1 MRTSTYTARRRRLTV
16 AALLVGALAAVLFA
30 TSGILIA
37 TDNGRQRED
46 VPNQRPMPVPTPRS
60 PGPAIPSVEQSDP
73 RRFAIEAAELAFEW
87 DTTTSTN
94 TDGYFARIVVIA
106 DPGGTE
112 SDGLVADL
120 TAYLPSQEAWLH
132 LREYETRQ
140 HLEVTSAEVPSTWQA
155 TAREGEAFGLE
166 RGTTAYTITGIRHR
180 TGIWNGDRVA
190 TRHRVSFT
198 VFIICGP
205 RYPTCYLLRLS
216 QLDHPLP

>member
-1 MRTSTYTARRRRLTV
+1 MRTSTYISRRRRLTV
-16 AALLVGALAAVLFA
+16 AALLVGAFAAVLFTA
-30 TSGILIA
+30 GGILIGS
-37 TDNGRQRED
+37 DEGRHRDD
-46 VPNQRPMPVPTPRS
+46 VPNQRPMPVPAPNS
-60 PGPAIPSVEQSDP
+60 PAPTVPTAGQSDP
-73 RRFAIEAAELAFEW
+73 RRFAIEAAELVFEW

-94 TDGYFARIVVIA
+94 TDGYFARLVAIA
-106 DPGGTE
+106 DPGGVE

-120 TAYLPSQEAWLH
+120 TAYLPSHEAWLD

-140 HLEVTSAEVPSTWQA
+140 RLEITSAKVPSTWA
-155 TAREGEAFGLE
+155 ETALEGEAFGLE

-180 TGIWNGDRVA
+180 TGTWNGDRVA

-216 QLDHPLP
+216 RIDHPLP